1 MDPVS
6 AMLHALDLTDTGA
19 RTSEDIFTG
28 PSQWMPHGRVFGGQV
43 LAQSIV
49 AASRTLPDD
58 RLIHSLHGYFLRPGD
73 VRLGVTLGVDRIHD
87 GRSFSTRRVQTY
99 QDGVPIMS
107 LIASFQVAQDGVDHQ
122 VDVSA
127 EVPDPESLP
136 TVSDHLAGI
145 EHPAAHFWTQARAFD
160 IRYIDAPVYLPLA
173 DTGERTP
180 HQAVWLKAK
189 GTLPDDQVLHR
200 AAIAYASD
208 YTILEPAL
216 RRHGLAWGT
225 PGIKMASLDHAM
237 WWHRPARADE
247 WLLYVEDSP
256 SAQGGRGLAHA
267 RIYRQDGVLVAS
279 VSQEGMLRVPHE
291 PQSATGERMPA

>member
-1 MDPVS
+1 MDPVA

-19 RTSEDIFTG
+19 RTSEDIFTA

-43 LAQSIV
+43 LAQSII
-49 AASRTLPDD
+49 AASHTLPDD

-107 LIASFQVAQDGVDHQ
+107 LIASFQVEQGGVDHQ
-122 VDVSA
+122 VDMPADVPAPETLKSVS
-127 EVPDPESLP
+127 E
-136 TVSDHLAGI
+136 HLAGI
-145 EHPAAHFWTQARAFD
+145 EHPAAQFYSEARPFD
-160 IRYIDAPVYLPLA
+160 IRYIDAPVYLPVG
-173 DTGERTP
+173 DTGERVAR
-180 HQAVWLKAK
+180 QAVWLKCK
-189 GTLPDDQVLHR
+189 VELPDEPVIHR
-200 AAIAYASD
+200 AAMAYSSD

-216 RRHGLAWGT
+216 RRHGLAWAT
-225 PGIKMASLDHAM
+225 PGLKMASLDHAM

-256 SAQGGRGLAHA
+256 SAQGGRGLARA
-267 RIYRQDGVLVAS
+267 RIYRRDGALAAT
-279 VSQEGMLRVPHE
+279 VSQEGMLRVPTAD
-291 PQSATGERMPA
+291 SGR